1 MTLCNAGFG
10 TKYWGGGEPKND
22 VSNIGGVQA
31 NMTNSD
37 RGRAGLLIKVK
48 KPYIGGPLSI
58 FFLEKGADPANDSLK
73 NE

>member
-1 MTLCNAGFG
+1 MHGLSLVVSKLGGVARKVFF
-10 TKYWGGGEPKND
+10 WGGAIVD
-22 VSNIGGVQA
+22 FFLGG
-31 NMTNSD
+31 
-37 RGRAGLLIKVK
+37 GAGHLIKVK